1 MTTQVKVTQ
10 QPNISLKV
18 ANPQNKQ
25 VRQVAIGQVDAS
37 SIELNELANV
47 DTTTESLQS
56 GTTLI
61 FDASTNKFEA
71 ANNIDGGTY

>member
-10 QPNISLKV
+10 QPNISLKD
-18 ANPQNKQ
+18 ANNQHTQ
-25 VRQVAIGQVDAS
+25 VKQVAIGQVDAS

-61 FDASTNKFEA
+61 FDASTGKFESS
-71 ANNIDGGTY
+71 NSIDGGTY

>member
-1 MTTQVKVTQ
+1 VK
-10 QPNISLKV
+10 
-18 ANPQNKQ
+18 
-25 VRQVAIGQVDAS
+25 QVAIGQIDAS

>member
-1 MTTQVKVTQ
+1 MK
-10 QPNISLKV
+10 
-18 ANPQNKQ
+18 
-25 VRQVAIGQVDAS
+25 QVAIGQVDAS